1 MRVGSE
7 GRPPERTIKLNGNI
21 LTWKKSVKHLGNIVT
36 HDLKDADDVNLKKCT
51 FIGQV
56 NKLKCKF
63 CTVQSSLRGRLLQ
76 TYCCSWYGCQTWDL
90 AGRPVEAMNIE
101 WNKAVRRTLLLPYKT
116 RTCLLPHLV
125 IGKNFADQHKSRI
138 SKFLV
143 SFNES
148 ENSHVFYIGERAKS
162 FAHGALGRNYTRCR
176 GHVEAEPASTG
187 LRARAQAILEL
198 LDVRDGVLTLPG
210 LRHDDVVNYID
221 SICCY

>member
-36 HDLKDADDVNLKKCT
+36 HDLKDDDDVNLKKGT

-90 AGRPVEAMNIE
+90 AGRQVEAMNIE

-176 GHVEAEPASTG
+176 RHAEAEPVSTG

-198 LDVRDGVLTLPG
+198 LDVRDGV
-210 LRHDDVVNYID
+210 HIYI
-221 SICCY
+221 